1 MPQRPFYPFSEAEFV
16 KSYKLSVCAAP
27 AYCDNWLCL
36 KLAEI
41 NREIVKK
48 DVRFFRR
55 AQPRSRAYGR
65 RGLHGR
71 RDDRKPGRFA
81 PREPLPGR
89 TARADAPS
97 FPDDPNCLGHKAA
110 AGSTTRR
117 RSGFG

>member
-1 MPQRPFYPFSEAEFV
+1 MSGV
-16 KSYKLSVCAAP
+16 SCAKKDELADCTSL

-41 NREIVKK
+41 NHEIVKK

-55 AQPRSRAYGR
+55 AQPRSRADGR

-81 PREPLPGR
+81 PRQPLPGR

-97 FPDDPNCLGHKAA
+97 FPDDPNGLGHKAA
-110 AGSTTRR
+110 AGSTT
-117 RSGFG
+117 